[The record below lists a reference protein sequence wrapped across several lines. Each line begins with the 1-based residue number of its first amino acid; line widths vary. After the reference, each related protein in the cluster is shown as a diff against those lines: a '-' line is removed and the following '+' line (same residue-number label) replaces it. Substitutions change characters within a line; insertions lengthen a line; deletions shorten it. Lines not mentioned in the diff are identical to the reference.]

1 MKITHV
7 STSVSALKKA
17 VFSCRFSTVFLDIQA
32 LVGYTGDDGYYLYLI
47 FITNISILGQ
57 GESGAFKM
65 EMDRSLLRK
74 PILALGELLVDL
86 VPERTGM
93 RIEDAGAVIK
103 TASGSAGIFACAAA
117 LLGAQSGF
125 IGKVGRDSL
134 SRMVMRTLEE
144 QGVDL
149 SCVTVSDQGQIG
161 LAFLEYLPGGG
172 RNYQYYRK
180 HSVGSLLGADDL
192 DQAGIA
198 GAYAVHFPGMLLELT
213 PQMRG
218 ACERLVE
225 IARSN
230 GVLVSFDPNIR
241 QELASGSDALRRLQW
256 AMEQADVAAPTLA
269 EGQFLTGETTVGNVL
284 RALHRMG
291 PRVVALTRDK
301 DGAVI
306 SMDGQVAVAE
316 GIDMEAVD
324 PTGAGDTLAA
334 ALCVGLQEGMPL
346 MRLAAFCN
354 SAGTLVI
361 TRRGAIGLALP
372 TREQV
377 EALAASQACRVTCLP
392 LDSMP

>member
-1 MKITHV
+1 
-7 STSVSALKKA
+7 
-17 VFSCRFSTVFLDIQA
+17 
-32 LVGYTGDDGYYLYLI
+32 
-47 FITNISILGQ
+47 
-57 GESGAFKM
+57 M
-65 EMDRSLLRK
+65 EMDRSNASPLTRK

-86 VPERTGM
+86 IPERTGM
-93 RIEDAGAVIK
+93 RMEDAGAVIK

-117 LLGAQSGF
+117 LLGARSGF

-134 SRMVMRTLEE
+134 SRMVMRTLEG

-241 QELASGSDALRRLQW
+241 QELSGGEALQRMLW
-256 AMEQADVAAPTLA
+256 AVRNADIVAPTLS

-284 RALHRMG
+284 RALHGMG

-316 GIDMEAVD
+316 GIDVEAVD

-346 MRLAAFCN
+346 ARLAAFCN

-361 TRRGAIGLALP
+361 TRRGAIGMALP
-372 TREQV
+372 ARAQV
-377 EALAASQACRVTCLP
+377 EALAASDACRVTCLP
-392 LDSMP
+392 LDGLP

>member
-1 MKITHV
+1 
-7 STSVSALKKA
+7 
-17 VFSCRFSTVFLDIQA
+17 
-32 LVGYTGDDGYYLYLI
+32 
-47 FITNISILGQ
+47 
-57 GESGAFKM
+57 M
-65 EMDRSLLRK
+65 EMDRSNASPLTRK

-86 VPERTGM
+86 IPERTGM
-93 RIEDAGAVIK
+93 RMEDAGAVIK

-117 LLGAQSGF
+117 LLGARSGF

-134 SRMVMRTLEE
+134 SRMVMRTLEG

-172 RNYQYYRK
+172 RNYQYYRRN
-180 HSVGSLLGADDL
+180 SVGSLLDAADLEEAD
-192 DQAGIA
+192 IA

-241 QELASGSDALRRLQW
+241 QELSGGEALQRMLW
-256 AMEQADVAAPTLA
+256 AVRNADIVAPTLS
-269 EGQFLTGETTVGNVL
+269 EGQFLTGETSVGNVL

-301 DGAVI
+301 DGAVL

-316 GIDMEAVD
+316 GIDREAVD

-334 ALCVGLQEGMPL
+334 ALCVGLQEEMPL
-346 MRLAAFCN
+346 THLAAFCN

-361 TRRGAIGLALP
+361 TRRGAIGMALP
-372 TREQV
+372 SRAEV
-377 EALAASQACRVTCLP
+377 EALAASDACRVTCMP
-392 LDSMP
+392 LDSVA